1 MTSVLCS
8 FWFFYLFIHNNNN
21 KYELKY
27 EILVVNLGSGVQHAY
42 NTLTRIKCGYRVTG
56 GYSYKQPKKFCSSFC
71 TFQIH
76 WYPLNVQ
83 NGLCFSFSSIIII
96 IYYCDCLHQQRMQ
109 FQFLGSLILL
119 RFPWVNARFVI
130 VLYCNY
136 CIVSVCYCISWY
148 CISSLIVYTTDLRVH
163 KH

>member
-1 MTSVLCS
+1 M
-8 FWFFYLFIHNNNN
+8 
-21 KYELKY
+21 E
-27 EILVVNLGSGVQHAY
+27 Y
-42 NTLTRIKCGYRVTG
+42 NTLTTRLQGLSVDIGLQGDIRTSSIRNFVPRFAPFKSIDTLWT
-56 GYSYKQPKKFCSSFC
+56 YK
-71 TFQIH
+71 TV
-76 WYPLNVQ
+76 YV
-83 NGLCFSFSSIIII
+83 FSFSSIIII

>member
-27 EILVVNLGSGVQHAY
+27 EILVVNLGSGVQHVYNTLTPHLQHAY
-42 NTLTRIKCGYRVTG
+42 NTLTRFKCGYRVTG
-56 GYSYKQPKKFCSSFC
+56 GYSYKQHKKFCSSFC

-83 NGLCFSFSSIIII
+83 NGLCFF
-96 IYYCDCLHQQRMQ
+96 
-109 FQFLGSLILL
+109 FQFDYYYYYLILWL
-119 RFPWVNARFVI
+119 PLPTTHTVPWILNSTIPNIRFLSA
-130 VLYCNY
+130 
-136 CIVSVCYCISWY
+136 S
-148 CISSLIVYTTDLRVH
+148 
-163 KH
+163 